1 MSKLMML
8 VAAKWREFS
17 TTNPHLQ
24 QDSSVESDY
33 TPTPK
38 ASRSRSSGTG
48 AVSAGQEDED
58 DEQDDEDERSDEK
71 GKKSKRG
78 RKKVASSGKKS
89 GGKVPTLKIKLG
101 KRKRGSS
108 VSPKLRKK
116 QQGYNSISV
125 LQILFFFR

>member
-38 ASRSRSSGTG
+38 ESRSRSSQRAGTSG
-48 AVSAGQEDED
+48 AQEEEEELDEEEEQED
-58 DEQDDEDERSDEK
+58 K
-71 GKKSKRG
+71 NKKKRG
-78 RKKVASSGKKS
+78 RKKASTAGKKS

-108 VSPKLRKK
+108 VSPKLCTTFIPI
-116 QQGYNSISV
+116 YY
-125 LQILFFFR
+125 